1 MGEFS
6 FAEMSSSRT
15 TPYATRTG
23 ISSHIPWWPVGSST
37 VQRSDGRVD
46 TDIVIGTAR
55 SVNVDESMV
64 EGLSRPSY
72 VHTKDEEKM
81 KSVVRPVEL

>member
-1 MGEFS
+1 M
-6 FAEMSSSRT
+6 
-15 TPYATRTG
+15 
-23 ISSHIPWWPVGSST
+23 
-37 VQRSDGRVD
+37 QRSDGRVD
-46 TDIVIGTAR
+46 TDIVIGAAR